1 MKRVRET
8 DPELGELTCDR
19 LTRDVWLWQR
29 KAGHRFSADD
39 VVTAWVAARTR
50 PDARTV
56 LDLGCGLGTVLL
68 HLAWSLPAARL
79 VGVEA
84 QPMSYALCMRN
95 IAHNRFGER
104 VAAWHGDLREVR
116 LDGPFDLVTGTPP
129 YFPPS
134 AALDAED
141 PQRAYARIEY
151 RGGVEAYIAA
161 AARVLAPVDHG
172 SPTDLNAGR
181 GGALVLCGAADSDE
195 RVASA
200 AASHALYVTARCE
213 VVPREPRPPLFSV
226 WTLERRPAPLAVSR
240 LALRDA
246 AGHRTPEAEAL
257 RAFSGLQRDA
267 D

>member
-8 DPELGELTCDR
+8 DPELGELTLDR

-39 VVTAWVAARTR
+39 VVTAWVAARAR
-50 PDARTV
+50 PRAHDV

-68 HLAWSLPAARL
+68 HLAWSMPAARL

-84 QPMSYALCMRN
+84 QAMSYALCMRN
-95 IAHNRFGER
+95 IAHNRLGER

-151 RGGVEAYIAA
+151 RGGVEAYITA
-161 AARVLAPVDHG
+161 AARVLAPD
-172 SPTDLNAGR
+172 
-181 GGALVLCGAADSDE
+181 GALVLCGDARAEE
-195 RVASA
+195 RVATA
-200 AASHALYVTARCE
+200 ATSHGLVVTARCE
-213 VVPREPRPPLFSV
+213 VGPREPRPPLFSV
-226 WTLERRPAPLAVSR
+226 WTLERADDSPPTTTRF
-240 LALRDA
+240 ALRDA
-246 AGHRTPEAEAL
+246 AGHRTAEAAAL
-257 RAFSGLQRDA
+257 RAFSGLQPDA